1 MVWMIADVLE
11 RPLDAVEDVH
21 DQCQNPIVSCDQT
34 GNKLSRT
41 KEEGKQ
47 NEKETNARE
56 KKDCITKPMEQNQDL
71 KG

>member
-1 MVWMIADVLE
+1 MIADVLE
-11 RPLDAVEDVH
+11 RLLDAVEDVH
-21 DQCQNPIVSCDQT
+21 DQCRVPIVSCDQT

-41 KEEGKQ
+41 KEKGKQ